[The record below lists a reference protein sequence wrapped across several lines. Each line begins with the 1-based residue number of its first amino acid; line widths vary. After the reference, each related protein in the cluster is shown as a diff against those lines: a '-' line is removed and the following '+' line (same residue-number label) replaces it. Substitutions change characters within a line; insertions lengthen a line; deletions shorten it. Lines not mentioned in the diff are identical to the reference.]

1 MLMHG
6 VTRAKLTIDRKIEI
20 TLADS
25 GSAVISEKDAGILKD
40 QLDNCIKLL
49 EEYRKGDSLWMEG
62 R

>member
-20 TLADS
+20 TLANGVS
-25 GSAVISEKDAGILKD
+25 EVISEKDASIIKD